1 VATGGIMIVLLPATI
16 VCARV
21 SGFNTKISRP
31 DDEGSR
37 RPPRHLRA
45 ARFSHVPST
54 FSADRPLCHRSD
66 AYETNLPLAARA
78 PAGDRNA

>member
-1 VATGGIMIVLLPATI
+1 VATGGIMIVLLVAGTI
-16 VCARV
+16 VCVRV
-21 SGFNTKISRP
+21 SGFNTKISRH

-37 RPPRHLRA
+37 RPPCHLST

-66 AYETNLPLAARA
+66 A
-78 PAGDRNA
+78 